1 MTAIYLIDPAGV
13 LAGPVVLPIVPG
25 IGVQLPSNAI
35 ELADELVV
43 PGAGHVLTMVDGKV
57 ETVVDHRGMVFLTA
71 TGVQTEWTAL
81 GKLPEGYTTEPRPD
95 PFHVW
100 RDGGW
105 YLDEEALTASKVAEI
120 LTSRDDKLR
129 LSTLRIAP
137 LQDAHDLGESTETE
151 ESLLISWKRYR
162 IALNRIEQQPGYP
175 VDVDWPMSP
184 DALDSE

>member
-1 MTAIYLIDPAGV
+1 MTAIYLIDPAGI
-13 LAGPVVLPIVPG
+13 LAGPVTLPVVPG
-25 IGVQLPSNAI
+25 IGIQLPSNAI
-35 ELADELVV
+35 ELADALSTPDV
-43 PGAGHVLTMVDGKV
+43 GHVLALVDGKV
-57 ETVVDHRGMVFLTA
+57 KAMIDLRGPVFKT
-71 TGVQTEWTAL
+71 TSGEQVEWAAL
-81 GKLPEGYTTEPRPD
+81 GSLPEGYTTEPRPD

-105 YLDEEALTASKVAEI
+105 HLDEEALTNAKLVEVLA
-120 LTSRDDKLR
+120 SRDDKLR

-175 VDVDWPMSP
+175 ADVDWPMPP

>member
-43 PGAGHVLTMVDGKV
+43 PDVGHVLAMVGGKV
-57 ETVVDHRGMVFLTA
+57 ETMVDHRGMVFLTA

-81 GKLPEGYTTEPRPD
+81 GELPEGYTTEPRPD

-105 YLDEEALTASKVAEI
+105 QLDEEALTNAKVVEI
-120 LTSRDDKLR
+120 LASRDDKLR

-162 IALNRIEQQPGYP
+162 IALNRIEQQAGYP
-175 VDVDWPMSP
+175 ADIDWPLSP
-184 DALDSE
+184 HADEPE